1 MKKKSILL
9 FGLALALGLSG
20 CGSADPFITPDSPPG
35 PGTTG
40 SPPPAAETQELDSI
54 HVCYTAITGTQVV
67 TWYAYENHLFEKY
80 GLQVELAYINSGTRA
95 VVALLAGDMD
105 ICQLAGSAVVNAVA
119 AGQDAVMLAGLY
131 NVYPASLMVTAEITS
146 PQDLV
151 GRALAI
157 TQPGSSTDV
166 ATRLALSYLGL
177 EPDTQVALIALGEES
192 TRMAAMQAGQVAG
205 TLLTAPDTLRG
216 RDLGYIELVNLGEL
230 GIPYQHTGIGSTRQ
244 FVQAH
249 PEQAGNFMKAI
260 LEAIARMKTD
270 PQGTLAVM
278 SQYLLLDPVAD
289 AASLEDA
296 YQGLVLENLQ
306 AIPYPTLPGIQTL
319 IDNLGSTNPEASQIT
334 AEQVV
339 DTSVLDSLQESGFF
353 DTLP

>member
-1 MKKKSILL
+1 MKNQSSLVFCL
-9 FGLALALGLSG
+9 VLALVISG
-20 CGSADPFITPDSPPG
+20 CGSAAPFITPDSPAEAETAG
-35 PGTTG
+35 F
-40 SPPPAAETQELDSI
+40 PPTAPETQELDSI

-67 TWYAYENHLFEKY
+67 TWYAYENQLFEKY
-80 GLQVELAYINSGTRA
+80 GLQVELSYINSGTRA
-95 VVALLAGDMD
+95 VIALLAGDMD
-105 ICQLAGSAVVNAVA
+105 ICQMAGSAVVNAVA
-119 AGQDAVMLAGLY
+119 AGQDVVMLAGLY

-205 TLLTAPDTLRG
+205 TLLTAPDSLLG

-230 GIPYQHTGIGSTRQ
+230 GIPYQHTGIGSTRHFIQ
-244 FVQAH
+244 TH
-249 PEQAGNFMKAI
+249 PTRAGNFMKAI
-260 LEAIARMKTD
+260 LEAIARMKID

-278 SQYLLLDPVAD
+278 SQYLLLDPVTD
-289 AASLEDA
+289 AASLQDA
-296 YQGLVLENLQ
+296 YQSLVLENLE

-319 IDNLGSTNPEASQIT
+319 IDSLSSTNPATSQIT
-334 AEQVV
+334 AGQVV